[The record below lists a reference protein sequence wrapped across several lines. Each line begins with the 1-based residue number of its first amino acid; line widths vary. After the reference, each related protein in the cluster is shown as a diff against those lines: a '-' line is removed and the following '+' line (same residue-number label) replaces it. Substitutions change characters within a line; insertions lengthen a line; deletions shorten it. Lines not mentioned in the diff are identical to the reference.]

1 MIEEGSGRVSIL
13 FKAGLVQDSSYPP
26 GTGESKSCI
35 LKYKYC
41 RWGSLPVR
49 NKRWEA
55 STRSKSS
62 FWSPTRTSIEG
73 KSRTRI
79 VPSVSWMLEGFLS
92 KRWMGL
98 IRRTKNCKI
107 ANERIVLLRM
117 ERKLSLVHFL
127 LHFQPRQAFRNQRSP
142 SKLPSVLSSGRQR
155 QHSSILG
162 RLGEG
167 RGAQRCE

>member
-1 MIEEGSGRVSIL
+1 
-13 FKAGLVQDSSYPP
+13 
-26 GTGESKSCI
+26 
-35 LKYKYC
+35 
-41 RWGSLPVR
+41 
-49 NKRWEA
+49 
-55 STRSKSS
+55 
-62 FWSPTRTSIEG
+62 
-73 KSRTRI
+73 
-79 VPSVSWMLEGFLS
+79 MLEGFLS